1 MSAAAPVAI
10 SLKGQLVDFR
20 TLDWYRQAAA
30 KIRRHRDFEIDL
42 AEVTSL
48 SDLHLYHLYQLIQN
62 VQSRGGEVFLVN
74 DYSGIAA
81 RIEKIIA
88 LEKDSVAVTKD
99 LSVITWFGETTI
111 KFFSRLSSFFNHGLY
126 LLSNAIDGIFYPSRR
141 APGSVAFQMIN
152 IGINAVPIVSLLI
165 FLVGIVLTL
174 LSAEQLRQFGANY
187 LVVDLVVVAMSSEMG
202 PLITAI
208 IISGRSGASIAAEIA
223 TMQVNEEIDAL
234 QTMSIDPFAYVITPK
249 LFGILLTIPL
259 LTITADIIGILGG
272 MLIANL
278 SLDLSFLTFFQRAL
292 QVADVWNFTNGLIKS
307 VIFGWL
313 IVYIASWYGLQA
325 KRGAEGV
332 GRVTTHSVVT
342 SIFMIIV
349 ADSLLSLIFYL

>member
-1 MSAAAPVAI
+1 VM
-10 SLKGQLVDFR
+10 R
-20 TLDWYRQAAA
+20 
-30 KIRRHRDFEIDL
+30 
-42 AEVTSL
+42 
-48 SDLHLYHLYQLIQN
+48 LIQ
-62 VQSRGGEVFLVN
+62 GK
-74 DYSGIAA
+74 A
-81 RIEKIIA
+81 RFRMVDVLEAIQQCGWQA
-88 LEKDSVAVTKD
+88 L
-99 LSVITWFGETTI
+99 
-111 KFFSRLSSFFNHGLY
+111 
-126 LLSNAIDGIFYPSRR
+126 
-141 APGSVAFQMIN
+141 
-152 IGINAVPIVSLLI
+152 PIVSLISLLVGLI
-165 FLVGIVLTL
+165 LAFMGAVQLSMFGAQIYVANLVGIGMT
-174 LSAEQLRQFGANY
+174 R
-187 LVVDLVVVAMSSEMG
+187 EMG
-202 PLITAI
+202 AVMTGVIMA
-208 IISGRSGASIAAEIA
+208 GRTGAAFAANLG